1 MCMDSPKVS
10 VLVPIYNVEKYLR
23 KCLDSIVNQTL
34 RDIEIICINDGSTDS
49 SPEIIREYVASDCR
63 VRMLDKKNTGYG
75 NSMNMG
81 LDMARGEYIGI
92 VESDDF
98 AELDMFE
105 KLYSMAKSDD
115 LDVARSEFYF
125 YTSTTETNEKT
136 NTGYVPH
143 NKVFAPRDDR
153 SVFYQQP
160 SIWANIYRAS
170 FLRENNIRF
179 LETPGAS
186 YQDTGFSFK
195 VYAAAERFEMMDEAF
210 LHYRINEGSSSF
222 QSNSKIYCVCDE
234 YEEIWRYVKESS
246 LYEDYRYLIPRL
258 QYNGYKWNYN
268 RLADP
273 YDKEFMIR
281 WRADFVK
288 LDEEGNIRGSGFTGE
303 ELADIHEILQTGTLP
318 KNIPRLSVI
327 VPVYNMEQYLRKCLD
342 SIVNQTVK
350 DIEIICVNDGS
361 KDKSQAILGEY
372 AKKDRRI
379 KVLKKS
385 NGGLSSARNAG
396 LKVAKA
402 RYVTFVDS
410 DDWIEPDTYECV
422 LAHINGAD
430 IVAFGTN
437 VVGDAMIDRR
447 SADDEYYRVK
457 YEGLHKLNDSMR
469 LNMDVA
475 AWNKVYRRDIIE
487 EKRIDFPEGLLYEDY
502 SFFWKY
508 IVHCKNAF
516 FIKERKY
523 NYLRRD
529 GSIMQ
534 TTFSGNRRAIEHLP
548 VFDGILRYYES
559 CGLMS
564 NMELRTLDSMFL
576 NCFWF
581 AYGNS
586 PQKLKMKVLREA
598 SCIADRMISSDRIIT
613 ALKQRRY
620 DKVDTRKAYSAKVR
634 MLSRILG
641 WAERSVG
648 GDLSTARKMVYGTYR
663 GPKDCSDSV
672 ATTDWVRRHEDVYG
686 IERWECVYDSRSSD
700 QRLNWGTKG
709 GIHGSAGV
717 SSARVREIFV
727 HGCEYRATLTLW
739 GAESAVLQGV
749 VVHSGLSIVGTSI
762 YDGIN
767 VFTVSLRVEPDNSAL
782 KVLAVDWN
790 GIDHSE
796 HCRLLKIERRVV

>member
-1 MCMDSPKVS
+1 M
-10 VLVPIYNVEKYLR
+10 
-23 KCLDSIVNQTL
+23 
-34 RDIEIICINDGSTDS
+34 
-49 SPEIIREYVASDCR
+49 
-63 VRMLDKKNTGYG
+63 
-75 NSMNMG
+75 
-81 LDMARGEYIGI
+81 
-92 VESDDF
+92 
-98 AELDMFE
+98 
-105 KLYSMAKSDD
+105 
-115 LDVARSEFYF
+115 
-125 YTSTTETNEKT
+125 TN
-136 NTGYVPH
+136 
-143 NKVFAPRDDR
+143 
-153 SVFYQQP
+153 
-160 SIWANIYRAS
+160 
-170 FLRENNIRF
+170 
-179 LETPGAS
+179 
-186 YQDTGFSFK
+186 
-195 VYAAAERFEMMDEAF
+195 EAF

-234 YEEIWRYVKESS
+234 YEEIWRYVKESG

-342 SIVNQTVK
+342 SIVNQTAR
-350 DIEIICVNDGS
+350 DIEVICVNDGS
-361 KDKSQAILGEY
+361 KDKSQAILDEY

-430 IVAFGTN
+430 LVAFGTN

-534 TTFSGNRRAIEHLP
+534 STFSGSRRAIEHLR

-648 GDLSTARKMVYGTYR
+648 GDFSTARKMVYGTYR
-663 GPKDCSDSV
+663 NPNDWSYSV
-672 ATTDWVRRHEDVYG
+672 ATTDWVQRHESQYN
-686 IERWECVYDSRSSD
+686 IAKWETVYDSNSSD
-700 QRLNWGTKG
+700 PWLNWGHKG
-709 GIHGSAGV
+709 GLFGGEVIYSP
-717 SSARVREIFV
+717 RIKELLTC
-727 HGCEYRATLTLW
+727 GCEYRVEMSLW
-739 GAESAVLQGV
+739 GVESAVLRGKVIHQ
-749 VVHSGLSIVGTSI
+749 SCSIVGNSFF
-762 YDGIN
+762 DGHNEFIISARFEPQN
-767 VFTVSLRVEPDNSAL
+767 STVQ
-782 KVLAVDWN
+782 VLAVDWN
-790 GIDHSE
+790 RVDYSKN
-796 HCRLLKIERRVV
+796 CRILTIEKRI